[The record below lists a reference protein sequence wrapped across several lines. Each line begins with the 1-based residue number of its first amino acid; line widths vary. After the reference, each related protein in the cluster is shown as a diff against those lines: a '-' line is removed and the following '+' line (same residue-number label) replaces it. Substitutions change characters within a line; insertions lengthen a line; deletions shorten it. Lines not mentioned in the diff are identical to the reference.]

1 MQQHR
6 IKLNFNNKTK
16 KNDQVRFVG
25 ECVAEFVH
33 GILGKRGWMM
43 ESLRKFRTPTL
54 SAML

>member
-16 KNDQVRFVG
+16 KNDKVRFVG

-43 ESLRKFRTPTL
+43 E
-54 SAML
+54 